1 MQIKE
6 YEQKMHNI
14 AMKEARGEYLKP
26 EEIIFEDGYTQ
37 ADYSEA
43 LSKKLEESGID
54 VNIYDQLDWSKAS
67 F

>member
-1 MQIKE
+1 
-6 YEQKMHNI
+6 
-14 AMKEARGEYLKP
+14 MKEARGEYLKP